1 MMDILTITAICVF
14 GTVALI
20 VIGIPVAYS
29 IGFCAVAGILFGV
42 GTPALTKLGMTAFT
56 SFYSVNWVPLPLFV
70 LMAYLLCET
79 EIGTDIFNA
88 ANKWLSRVPGGL
100 VVTSIWAEAVMAA
113 TMGASGTTI
122 LTVGKVALPQMERLG
137 YNKKLSLGAIL
148 AGGILG
154 PLIPPSIPFIIYAN
168 FAGQSISQLF
178 IAGVIPGILLAIMLS
193 GYTVIACLR
202 RPELAP
208 RLAGVSW
215 KNKLASL
222 HKVWPVVV
230 LMLGI
235 LGGIYMGVITATEAG
250 AIGVIIVL
258 VISVVFYR
266 FRLANLIRAM
276 SETAVLTGMISLM
289 IIATTVFSYLIGSS
303 GMLQSLSNFIS
314 SSGLSPWLVMICINI
329 LLLILGCIMD
339 GLAILLVCVPLFV
352 PVIVALGFDP
362 VWFGVIMC
370 VNLEIG
376 LITPPVA
383 INLFLMKAVFNVPIF
398 TVIRGV
404 FPYLIVL
411 LIFLAV
417 IMAFPALSLWLP
429 SMMRGG

>member
-1 MMDILTITAICVF
+1 
-14 GTVALI
+14 
-20 VIGIPVAYS
+20 
-29 IGFCAVAGILFGV
+29 
-42 GTPALTKLGMTAFT
+42 
-56 SFYSVNWVPLPLFV
+56 
-70 LMAYLLCET
+70 
-79 EIGTDIFNA
+79 
-88 ANKWLSRVPGGL
+88 
-100 VVTSIWAEAVMAA
+100 
-113 TMGASGTTI
+113 
-122 LTVGKVALPQMERLG
+122 
-137 YNKKLSLGAIL
+137 
-148 AGGILG
+148 
-154 PLIPPSIPFIIYAN
+154 
-168 FAGQSISQLF
+168 
-178 IAGVIPGILLAIMLS
+178 
-193 GYTVIACLR
+193 
-202 RPELAP
+202 
-208 RLAGVSW
+208 
-215 KNKLASL
+215 
-222 HKVWPVVV
+222 
-230 LMLGI
+230 
-235 LGGIYMGVITATEAG
+235 
-250 AIGVIIVL
+250 
-258 VISVVFYR
+258 
-266 FRLANLIRAM
+266 
-276 SETAVLTGMISLM
+276 M